1 MPKKKPK
8 EEASHDVLI
17 AAAKSIGSAAGTVA
31 AAVGVTAKTPPKPK
45 VLKLEKKNKSRL
57 PRKQK
62 KAARKAG
69 KLV

>member
-8 EEASHDVLI
+8 EEASPGVLI

-31 AAVGVTAKTPPKPK
+31 AAVGVRAKTPPKPK

-62 KAARKAG
+62 KAAGKAG
-69 KLV
+69 KSA